1 VHAFAVRGSV
11 QERAKAFMQVA
22 INGTP
27 AESRRAASLAGVLA
41 AEAHAPMVALHAW
54 AIAAPEGALARLAA
68 RRIEDALAGAG
79 APLTVWQAA
88 AAAHFL
94 TANERTRLLLHGAEV
109 LAASF
114 GSSAAMS
121 CLPPLADLRGEDVP
135 RALAVRARL
144 DDPDGSA
151 ALRRL
156 AVEWP
161 GVFVAAFPD
170 RDVAALK
177 PPFSAAEWAAHA
189 AGWLAAGDAD
199 KALRAASRAGTEAAP
214 VGARAALRLHRPR
227 VALWWAD
234 RGGRR
239 CSDCLLERADALRQ
253 IAWAADVGERHSRFS
268 ELLQTATRARVA
280 AVSTNEGRVE
290 ILLAEALTELGRF
303 ADAVPHLNNE
313 AARSQPRWEW
323 IWRRWVMLQAVQQR
337 PVQGMRSVV
346 ASGKSSRGARLA
358 LFWQA
363 RAAARSGD
371 RSGLENLAA
380 SGFPDL
386 PALWAAHA
394 LGRAVAAF
402 RTVKETPVVSP
413 PLWAADL
420 MSAGRVA
427 DVVVAWRAEL
437 EAAGNNPGWLGLAAL
452 AQQPPLDAIPLLVRG
467 EPRLLSGP
475 WQGVPEE
482 LMRCYLPLLWRREL
496 EAAAQMSN
504 VPPWLLAGLV
514 RQESAWNPRARSA
527 AGALGLAQVLP
538 GAGAEVARDL
548 PASVA
553 ARGDLFD
560 PARNVAVGAA
570 LLARWRRDFSGSWE
584 AALAAYNAGERRIR
598 ETWEIT
604 GRKGGPFFVEALE
617 IPETWDYVHR
627 VVLLAEGY
635 RVLYWPEGRAYP
647 WT

>member
-1 VHAFAVRGSV
+1 
-11 QERAKAFMQVA
+11 MQVA

-27 AESRRAASLAGVLA
+27 AESRRAALLAGMVA
-41 AEAHAPMVALHAW
+41 AEARAPAVALHAW

-68 RRIEDALAGAG
+68 RRLEDALAGAG
-79 APLTVWQAA
+79 APLTTWQVAA
-88 AAAHFL
+88 ETRFL
-94 TANERTRLLLHGAEV
+94 TANERTRLLLRGAEV
-109 LAASF
+109 LAARSD
-114 GSSAAMS
+114 SSAAVS
-121 CLPPLADLRGEDVP
+121 CLPPLAGLRGDDVP
-135 RALAVRARL
+135 RALAVRACL
-144 DDPDGSA
+144 NDPDGST

-161 GVFVAAFPD
+161 GVFVTAFPD
-170 RDVAALK
+170 RDVTALR
-177 PPFSAAEWAAHA
+177 PPFSAAEWAAQA

-199 KALRAASRAGTEAAP
+199 KALRAASRADTEAAA

-227 VALWWAD
+227 VALGWAD

-253 IAWAADVGERHSRFS
+253 IAWAAGVSERHSRFA
-268 ELLQTATRARVA
+268 ELLQTATRARGVA
-280 AVSTNEGRVE
+280 APKDEGRVE

-303 ADAVPHLNNE
+303 ADATPHLDNE

-323 IWRRWVMLQAVQQR
+323 IWRRWVMLQTAQQR
-337 PVQGMRSVV
+337 PMRDVPSVV
-346 ASGKSSRGARLA
+346 ASGKSTRGARLA

-363 RAAARSGD
+363 HAAARSGD
-371 RSGLENLAA
+371 RSGLETLVA

-386 PALWAAHA
+386 PALWAARE
-394 LGRAVAAF
+394 LGGAVVAF
-402 RTVKETPVVSP
+402 RTVKEMPVVAP
-413 PLWAADL
+413 PAWAADL

-452 AQQPPLDAIPLLVRG
+452 AQPPPLDAIPLLVRG

-482 LMRCYLPLLWRREL
+482 LLRCYLPLLWRREL
-496 EAAAQMSN
+496 EAAAQMSK

-514 RQESAWNPRARSA
+514 RQESAWNPWARSA
-527 AGALGLAQVLP
+527 PGALGLAQVLP
-538 GAGAEVARDL
+538 GAGAEVTRDL
-548 PASVA
+548 PASVSS
-553 ARGDLFD
+553 RGDLFD
-560 PARNVAVGAA
+560 PARNLAVGAA
-570 LLARWRRDFSGSWE
+570 LLTRWRRDFSGSWE

-598 ETWEIT
+598 ETWEMT

-627 VVLLAEGY
+627 VILLAEGY